1 MKRIIIIQ
9 GVFLF
14 KIVFAQ
20 EERKDLYKEQ
30 LHNEKLTCDLNSSK
44 PIDIELQRISQELE
58 EINKNFEIIKLKQE
72 KNVKNNTY
80 RDFLTANSELEK
92 LRISL
97 QKISQEIEKQDLKN
111 DIESKKEELS
121 EKSNV
126 KKNISKKERLKNIQE
141 QKELAEELSVK
152 IQILTLK
159 IDIMYKENELQ
170 KISSYNEKEV
180 KNIQNENK
188 ELEKLERENRKLQ
201 LKLELIQNKSRLNN
215 LEQCAIE
222 NIEKKKNEIEILTTL
237 KQLEKL
243 KKESTDNYK
252 KIVEARNEN
261 MLQTDLLRSETDL
274 ISSKL
279 NLLKTKTH
287 NEIANKEDVIKIS
300 IDSELLKLKNDYLA
314 QQIEYLEK
322 KDTLFNKIQES
333 RNILSSNSVQYLKN
347 PLTKDGDLILSD
359 RQIKFGLVVDEE
371 EGRNAE
377 RLIDFYNNDPE
388 HKGYPIFLIFE
399 NGCYGGSCSVM
410 QSLINKML
418 RSESPV
424 FVVVKKFAYSAAAV
438 ITTCAV
444 NSFIYEE
451 AEMMHHQIQTI
462 FHNEIVNP
470 TKLKEY
476 SDLMKYYSR
485 IYSDKMCSKLRVNL
499 EEFVKKMY
507 KNSCDGEGWFL
518 MGEAAKKEKW
528 VNNVIKSCR
537 DTSII
542 SKKEKEKNWLLD
554 FVGLKQK
561 IEKSMKMG
569 NLWYIDE
576 RILK

>member
-1 MKRIIIIQ
+1 
-9 GVFLF
+9 
-14 KIVFAQ
+14 
-20 EERKDLYKEQ
+20 
-30 LHNEKLTCDLNSSK
+30 
-44 PIDIELQRISQELE
+44 
-58 EINKNFEIIKLKQE
+58 
-72 KNVKNNTY
+72 
-80 RDFLTANSELEK
+80 
-92 LRISL
+92 
-97 QKISQEIEKQDLKN
+97 
-111 DIESKKEELS
+111 
-121 EKSNV
+121 
-126 KKNISKKERLKNIQE
+126 
-141 QKELAEELSVK
+141 
-152 IQILTLK
+152 
-159 IDIMYKENELQ
+159 
-170 KISSYNEKEV
+170 
-180 KNIQNENK
+180 
-188 ELEKLERENRKLQ
+188 
-201 LKLELIQNKSRLNN
+201 
-215 LEQCAIE
+215 
-222 NIEKKKNEIEILTTL
+222 
-237 KQLEKL
+237 
-243 KKESTDNYK
+243 
-252 KIVEARNEN
+252 
-261 MLQTDLLRSETDL
+261 MLQTDLLRSATDL

-279 NLLKTKTH
+279 NLLKAKTN

-300 IDSELLKLKNDYLA
+300 IDSKLLKLKNDYLA

-347 PLTKDGDLILSD
+347 PLTKDGDLFLSD
-359 RQIKFGLVVDEE
+359 RQINFGLIVDEE

-377 RLIDFYNNDPE
+377 RLFDFYNNDPE

-399 NGCYGGSCSVM
+399 NGCYGGLCNVM

-418 RSESPV
+418 GSESPV

-451 AEMMHHQIQTI
+451 ADMRHHQTHQI
-462 FHNEIVNP
+462 FHNKQVNP

-476 SDLMKYYSR
+476 SDLMKYYDR
-485 IYSDKMCSKLRVNL
+485 IYSDKMCSKLGVKF

-528 VNNVIKSCR
+528 VNNVIKSYR

-542 SKKEKEKNWLLD
+542 SKKEKKNWLLD

>member
-1 MKRIIIIQ
+1 
-9 GVFLF
+9 
-14 KIVFAQ
+14 
-20 EERKDLYKEQ
+20 
-30 LHNEKLTCDLNSSK
+30 
-44 PIDIELQRISQELE
+44 
-58 EINKNFEIIKLKQE
+58 
-72 KNVKNNTY
+72 
-80 RDFLTANSELEK
+80 
-92 LRISL
+92 
-97 QKISQEIEKQDLKN
+97 
-111 DIESKKEELS
+111 
-121 EKSNV
+121 
-126 KKNISKKERLKNIQE
+126 
-141 QKELAEELSVK
+141 
-152 IQILTLK
+152 
-159 IDIMYKENELQ
+159 MYKEKELQ

-180 KNIQNENK
+180 QNIQNENK
-188 ELEKLERENRKLQ
+188 ELEKLERENRRLH
-201 LKLELIQNKSRLNN
+201 LELELIQNKSRLNN

-279 NLLKTKTH
+279 NLLKAKTN

-300 IDSELLKLKNDYLA
+300 IDSELLRLKNDYLT

-399 NGCYGGSCSVM
+399 NGCYGGLCNVM

-438 ITTCAV
+438 ITTCAI
-444 NSFIYEE
+444 NSFIYKE
-451 AEMMHHQIQTI
+451 ADMMHHQTQTI
-462 FHNEIVNP
+462 FHNKQVNP
-470 TKLKEY
+470 TKLKEH

-485 IYSDKMCSKLRVNL
+485 IYSDKMCSKLGVTL

-542 SKKEKEKNWLLD
+542 SKKEKKKNWLLD
-554 FVGLKQK
+554 FMGLKQK

>member
-1 MKRIIIIQ
+1 MPNIKRIAILFQSFCFSHITIAKQSEDNINNSKLMNVEKIQ
-9 GVFLF
+9 TQV
-14 KIVFAQ
+14 
-20 EERKDLYKEQ
+20 
-30 LHNEKLTCDLNSSK
+30 
-44 PIDIELQRISQELE
+44 DIELQRISQEVN

-80 RDFLTANSELEK
+80 KDFLTANSELEK

-121 EKSNV
+121 EKSNI

-159 IDIMYKENELQ
+159 IDIMYKEKELQ

-180 KNIQNENK
+180 QNIQNENK
-188 ELEKLERENRKLQ
+188 ELEKLERENRRLH
-201 LKLELIQNKSRLNN
+201 LELELIQNKSRLNN
-215 LEQCAIE
+215 LEQCAI
-222 NIEKKKNEIEILTTL
+222 KKKKKKLTTL

-279 NLLKTKTH
+279 NLLKAKTH

-399 NGCYGGSCSVM
+399 NGCYGGLCNVM

-444 NSFIYEE
+444 NSFIYKE
-451 AEMMHHQIQTI
+451 ADMMHHQTQTI
-462 FHNEIVNP
+462 FHNKQVNP
-470 TKLKEY
+470 TKLKEH

-485 IYSDKMCSKLRVNL
+485 IYSDKMCSKLGVTL
-499 EEFVKKMY
+499 EEFIKKMY

-561 IEKSMKMG
+561 IENSMKMG

>member
-1 MKRIIIIQ
+1 MSYKKILIISQ
-9 GVFLF
+9 MFLF
-14 KIVFAQ
+14 NSMFS
-20 EERKDLYKEQ
+20 EEKVRNNEILGKEKSV
-30 LHNEKLTCDLNSSK
+30 NPTDV
-44 PIDIELQRISQELE
+44 ELQRISQEVN

-80 RDFLTANSELEK
+80 KDFLTANSELEK
-92 LRISL
+92 LKISL

-126 KKNISKKERLKNIQE
+126 K
-141 QKELAEELSVK
+141 
-152 IQILTLK
+152 K

-188 ELEKLERENRKLQ
+188 ELEKLERENRRLHLQ
-201 LKLELIQNKSRLNN
+201 LELIQNKSKLNN

-222 NIEKKKNEIEILTTL
+222 NIEKKKNEIESLTTL

-252 KIVEARNEN
+252 KIEEAKNEN
-261 MLQTDLLRSETDL
+261 ILQTDLLRSETDL
-274 ISSKL
+274 INSKL
-279 NLLKTKTH
+279 NLLKAKAN
-287 NEIANKEDVIKIS
+287 NEIANKEDIIKIS
-300 IDSELLKLKNDYLA
+300 IDSELLRLKNDYLA

-359 RQIKFGLVVDEE
+359 RQIKFGLIVDEE

-399 NGCYGGSCSVM
+399 NGCYGGLCNVM

-462 FHNEIVNP
+462 FHNKQVNP

-485 IYSDKMCSKLRVNL
+485 IYSDKMCSKLGIKL

-542 SKKEKEKNWLLD
+542 SKKEKKKNWLLD
-554 FVGLKQK
+554 FIGLKQK